1 MVKIKEIRV
10 RNFRSIIDMTLSP
23 KDLNVIV
30 GLNDSGKSNILKA
43 LNLFFN
49 NQTDENK
56 SFDFR
61 TDYSKLAPK
70 RINKAQEITIQI
82 KFEIPSNYKDAGEFT
97 WKKIWRESGIYFD
110 NVNGP
115 APVQSLKV
123 YEFAPYSKT
132 PILLN
137 RIEYIYVPATK
148 SNEYFMR
155 LLSVLYASI
164 SEDAESQINKKT
176 DEYSIAVQHFTKRI
190 SEIIKESIGI
200 ESALTMPPKQIDI
213 FQLFTFNTK
222 DILGNEVFLEQRGDG
237 IKARHIP
244 AILKF
249 ISEYKNRTLGKSSI
263 PYTTIWGYEEPE
275 TGIELSRCFDLSKQL
290 FKYSTEIQIFLTTH
304 SPAFYSIEEQE
315 RTAIKYI
322 VKNDN
327 AESIIKNELKQSD
340 IHEKI
345 GLMPLVAPFIR
356 DKELELQNLKKIL
369 RDNYLVDVP
378 TLIVEGITDRD
389 TINHIISLKSN
400 QLKTAIE
407 DGKLRLFTMEGN
419 GGTTQ
424 MVNWVKAWKYSGFK
438 SKLYLLFDKD
448 AAGRMAKIE
457 IDSIPS
463 AERPQNIKSQ
473 FIKPSQII
481 IDEIISK
488 IRCGGDFSFELEHL
502 YSLEF
507 WKTMKIHHL
516 VERRNETEIKN
527 SLINEISLLNES
539 FQTVMEQRITSQE
552 VRETFFL
559 YVPKDNKKSEIF
571 KKACEIYKADPTS
584 TIFDGFLP
592 TIREIEKF
600 FS

>member
-1 MVKIKEIRV
+1 MVKIKEIRI
-10 RNFRSIIDMTLSP
+10 RNFRSIIDMTLFP
-23 KDLNVIV
+23 TDLNVIV

-49 NQTDENK
+49 NQTDEN
-56 SFDFR
+56 SPFDFK

-70 RINKAQEITIQI
+70 RINKASEITIQI

-97 WKKIWRESGIYFD
+97 WKKIWRESGLYFD
-110 NVNGP
+110 NVRGP
-115 APVQSLKV
+115 APVKSLKV
-123 YEFAPYSKT
+123 HEFAAYSKT

-137 RIEYIYVPATK
+137 RIEYVYVPATK

-164 SEDAESQINKKT
+164 SEDAESEINKKT
-176 DEYSIAVQHFTKRI
+176 DEYSIAVQQFTKRI

-200 ESALTMPPKQIDI
+200 DSALAMPPKQIDI

-249 ISEYKNRTLGKSSI
+249 ISEYKNRALGKKTI
-263 PYTTIWGYEEPE
+263 PYSTIWGYEEPE

-290 FKYSTEIQIFLTTH
+290 LEYSKEIQMYLTTH
-304 SPAFYSIEEQE
+304 SPAFYSQEEQE
-315 RTAIKYI
+315 RTSIKYI

-327 AESIIKNELKQSD
+327 AESIIKSELKQTD

-345 GLMPLVAPFIR
+345 GLMPLIAPFIR
-356 DKELELQNLKKIL
+356 DKEIELKNLKKIL
-369 RDNYLVDVP
+369 QDNYLVDIP
-378 TLIVEGITDRD
+378 TLIVEGVTDRD
-389 TINHIISLKSN
+389 TIKYIIDIKSN
-400 QLKTAIE
+400 QLKTALE
-407 DGKLRLFTMEGN
+407 TGKLRLFTMEGN
-419 GGTTQ
+419 GGASQ

-448 AAGRMAKIE
+448 DSGKAAKAE
-457 IDSIPS
+457 IDAIPP
-463 AERPQNIKSQ
+463 AERPQNIKTQ
-473 FIKPSQII
+473 FLKPSQII

-488 IRCGGDFSFELEHL
+488 LRCGGDFSFEIEHL
-502 YSLEF
+502 YSIEY
-507 WKTMKIHHL
+507 WKELKEKRY
-516 VERRNETEIKN
+516 VEQRKEIEIKN
-527 SLINEISLLNES
+527 ILINEISSLNDS
-539 FQTVMEQRITSQE
+539 FQTMIEQRISNQDVKDTI
-552 VRETFFL
+552 FL
-559 YVPKDNKKSEIF
+559 YSPKDSKKSAIFTNACKEYETNPESEIF
-571 KKACEIYKADPTS
+571 N
-584 TIFDGFLP
+584 GFLP
-592 TIREIEKF
+592 TISEIEKY